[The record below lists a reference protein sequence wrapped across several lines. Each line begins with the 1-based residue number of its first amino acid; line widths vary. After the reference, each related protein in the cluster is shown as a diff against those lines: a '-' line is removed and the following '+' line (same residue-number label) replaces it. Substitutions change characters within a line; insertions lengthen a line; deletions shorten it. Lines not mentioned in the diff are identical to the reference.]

1 MDYLEFFNLTEDPFG
16 LTPDSHY
23 FYPSKMHND
32 VLASLDYAVEQK
44 EGFSLVIGE
53 PGTGKTTILKIFI
66 HRWKERAEIALIMTP
81 RLAPEELLQA
91 ILDDLNIQLATT
103 NKNEMLKVFRDF
115 LINHSRS
122 GKRVIIIVD
131 EAQNLSDGSL
141 EELRLLSNLETEK
154 EKLLQIILVGQPELQ
169 KRLHSEGLRQLD
181 QRISIR
187 STLRS
192 LTAIETSDYISFR
205 LIKAG
210 KGSAIFD
217 DKAKKLVHNLTGGVP
232 RLINLTASRAM
243 MIAYIGT
250 SRHIQK
256 KHVLET
262 VKHIPGSHL
271 KITSRQIMFKYAT
284 AFVLLISIVL
294 IFVTGYHILQRKNAS
309 SHATIE
315 SNTQKDTSKAI
326 SQSSGTLVSPRHD
339 GIADGQRIAT
349 VTAQAARLREGPS
362 IHSGITATAFKG
374 DSFEI
379 TEERMSPTGNKWFK
393 VRITD
398 KGEYW
403 IASQI
408 VSVSS
413 IR

>member
-1 MDYLEFFNLTEDPFG
+1 
-16 LTPDSHY
+16 
-23 FYPSKMHND
+23 
-32 VLASLDYAVEQK
+32 
-44 EGFSLVIGE
+44 
-53 PGTGKTTILKIFI
+53 
-66 HRWKERAEIALIMTP
+66 
-81 RLAPEELLQA
+81 
-91 ILDDLNIQLATT
+91 
-103 NKNEMLKVFRDF
+103 
-115 LINHSRS
+115 
-122 GKRVIIIVD
+122 
-131 EAQNLSDGSL
+131 
-141 EELRLLSNLETEK
+141 LSNLETEK

-187 STLRS
+187 STLRP

-250 SRHIQK
+250 NHHIQK

-262 VKHIPGSHL
+262 VKHIPGSQL
-271 KITSRQIMFKYAT
+271 KITSHQNMFKYAT
-284 AFVLLISIVL
+284 AFILLISIVL
-294 IFVTGYHILQRKNAS
+294 IFATGYHILQSKNAS
-309 SHATIE
+309 SQPHII
-315 SNTQKDTSKAI
+315 SNTQKDTSI
-326 SQSSGTLVSPRHD
+326 TVSQTSDQKYDNLANH
-339 GIADGQRIAT
+339 QRFAT
-349 VTAQAARLREGPS
+349 ITAQAARLREKPS
-362 IHSGITATAFKG
+362 IHSGIAATAFKG
-374 DSFEI
+374 ESFEI
-379 TEERMSPTGNKWFK
+379 TDERKSSSGNKWFK
-393 VRITD
+393 VRIND

-403 IASQI
+403 VASQI